1 MDVYI
6 WFRILESVTQREK
19 LKIAYYM
26 LLSSRFCVQW
36 ENSMRVRSGSQSL
49 NHWYEFILL
58 NLKKHF
64 HWCHKLKKKA
74 CFGSWT
80 STTLNPFL
88 RMSQPGRLSPH
99 FGKETCHRLEDS
111 SSLWVCLPSW
121 VWPQQQEWSPTRR
134 GSSHIAK
141 APPTFT
147 TCSLWPG
154 LVIVA
159 FSHLITATTAWV
171 CGRVT

>member
-1 MDVYI
+1 MDVYVCF
-6 WFRILESVTQREK
+6 WKLASVTRREK

-36 ENSMRVRSGSQSL
+36 ENSMRVRSGNQSL
-49 NHWYEFILL
+49 NHWYEFVLL

-64 HWCHKLKKKA
+64 HWCQKLKKRPVLDLKQ
-74 CFGSWT
+74 T
-80 STTLNPFL
+80 PLLNPFF

-111 SSLWVCLPSW
+111 SSLRVCLPSW
-121 VWPQQQEWSPTRR
+121 LWPQQQEWWPIKR

-147 TCSLWPG
+147 PCSLWPG